1 MGGGGWNPSPEFL
14 LYCSSLKRFHLRW
27 KAFDLLNKMRY
38 ILGAVALLEACD
50 VTNHSRYLGRH
61 LGFYQELEIRLKP
74 QEMAILCA
82 LHEK

>member
-1 MGGGGWNPSPEFL
+1 
-14 LYCSSLKRFHLRW
+14 
-27 KAFDLLNKMRY
+27 MRY

-50 VTNHSRYLGRH
+50 VTNNSRHLGRH

-74 QEMAILCA
+74 QEMVILCS